1 MGNWKMSIAFLEEI
15 DELIAQ
21 ATIEATEEDIK
32 NSFGASPEFLL
43 SLQKINAVINQA
55 VTENRKT
62 RLNALRSAFTSSKEN
77 TANIRKISATRSI
90 DKMLSEIA
98 AVIKNKNS
106 SIPEGMILA
115 FRNQGVAA
123 SDEDIKNMWHKLV
136 DLGLID
142 VDEPPK

>member
-1 MGNWKMSIAFLEEI
+1 LGNWKMSIAFLEEI

>member
-1 MGNWKMSIAFLEEI
+1 MSIAFLEEI

-32 NSFGASPEFLL
+32 NSFESSPEFLL
-43 SLQKINAVINQA
+43 SLKKINAVINQA

-62 RLNALRSAFTSSKEN
+62 RLNALRSAFISSKEN
-77 TANIRKISATRSI
+77 SANFRKISATRSI

-98 AVIKNKNS
+98 AVIKNKNDRV
-106 SIPEGMILA
+106 PEGMILA

-123 SDEDIKNMWHKLV
+123 SDEDIRDMWHKLV

-142 VDEPPK
+142 IDERPK